1 MFIGMNVTF
10 FPMHIAGLL
19 GMPRR
24 VYTYP
29 AGVGLEHLNRI
40 ETVGASLFALGI
52 LLVFINVAVSL
63 RWGGPGARRIP
74 GMPRRSSGRRLRPRR
89 NTISP

>member
-1 MFIGMNVTF
+1 MFVGFNLAF

-29 AGVGLEHLNRI
+29 AAMGWGTLNLLSTI
-40 ETVGASLFALGI
+40 GAYVLA
-52 LLVFINVAVSL
+52 
-63 RWGGPGARRIP
+63 ARD
-74 GMPRRSSGRRLRPRR
+74 PRDRS
-89 NTISP
+89 